1 MSNRWNHLSLICMAR
16 QSVRNIVERRI
27 PKEARFCEEII
38 NRHTKNTVRFNEKAD
53 SSGSFLLYEEDAP
66 LVFVPSS
73 HGNNEKH
80 AVRLINHYL
89 FQCDI
94 SFNPGKSK
102 NTYVFAGIS
111 LQFYDKKGLLFRA
124 EWDNKNDLTH
134 PQPHWH
140 FGSKQFFQERGTE
153 IISSSGFME
162 SSSPDFMFDYES
174 PTPLDYERL
183 HFAMCMGLANN
194 KVSVEY
200 TDQFLKSW
208 LNLCMDLF
216 DNQIKALSK

>member
-1 MSNRWNHLSLICMAR
+1 MAR
-16 QSVRNIVERRI
+16 QSVRKFIERRI

-38 NRHTKNTVRFNEKAD
+38 NHHTKNAVRFSEKAD
-53 SSGSFLLYEEDAP
+53 SSGSFLLYEEDGP

-80 AVRLINHYL
+80 AVYLINHYL

-111 LQFYDKKGLLFRA
+111 LQFYDNKGLLFRA
-124 EWDNKNDLTH
+124 EWDNKNELIH

-140 FGSKQFFQERGTE
+140 FGSKQLFQEREAE
-153 IISSSGFME
+153 IASSNGFME
-162 SSSPDFMFDYES
+162 NPSPNFMLS

-183 HFAMCMGLANN
+183 HFAMCMDIAKN

-200 TDQFLKSW
+200 SDQSLKSW
-208 LNLCMDLF
+208 LKLCMNLF
-216 DNQIKALSK
+216 DNQIEALSKQKSGR